1 MGQSMKIK
9 LLVLDVDGTL
19 TDGKIYYTSSGE
31 EIKAFDIKDGLG
43 IKEIAAANGIQCA
56 VITGRKSPMVERRCA
71 DLNIAHLYQGVS
83 DKTECLKSVLDKE
96 GISFEETAYMGDDL
110 NDLKAMG
117 QCKIVGCPSDAA
129 EQIKERADFVSKKK
143 GGDGA
148 VRDFIEYLITLK

>member
-1 MGQSMKIK
+1 MNIK

-43 IKEIAAANGIQCA
+43 IKEIATANGIQCA
-56 VITGRKSPMVERRCA
+56 VITGRKSPMVERRCL
-71 DLNIAHLYQGVS
+71 DLGINHLYQGVS
-83 DKTECLKSVLDKE
+83 DKVECLKSLADKE
-96 GISFEETAYMGDDL
+96 GIELKEIAYMGDDV
-110 NDLKAMG
+110 NDLMAMEMCG
-117 QCKIVGCPSDAA
+117 VVGCPSDAVEKVKSA
-129 EQIKERADFVSKKK
+129 ADYISCKK

>member
-1 MGQSMKIK
+1 MNIK

-43 IKEIAAANGIQCA
+43 IKEIATTNGMQCA
-56 VITGRKSPMVERRCA
+56 VITGRKSPMVERRCL
-71 DLNIAHLYQGVS
+71 DLGINHLYQGVS
-83 DKTECLKSVLDKE
+83 DKVECLKSLADKE
-96 GISFEETAYMGDDL
+96 GIELKEIAYMGDDV
-110 NDLKAMG
+110 NDLMAMEMCG
-117 QCKIVGCPSDAA
+117 VVGCPSDAVEKVKSA
-129 EQIKERADFVSKKK
+129 ADYISCKK

>member
-1 MGQSMKIK
+1 MKIK

-43 IKEIAAANGIQCA
+43 IKEIAVANGIQCT

-83 DKTECLKSVLDKE
+83 DKTECLKSVLEKE

-110 NDLKAMG
+110 NDLGAME

-129 EQIKERADFVSKKK
+129 EQIKERADFVSTKK

>member
-1 MGQSMKIK
+1 MKIK

-83 DKTECLKSVLDKE
+83 DKTECLKSVLEKRE
-96 GISFEETAYMGDDL
+96 YR
-110 NDLKAMG
+110 LKRQPIWAT
-117 QCKIVGCPSDAA
+117 I
-129 EQIKERADFVSKKK
+129 
-143 GGDGA
+143 
-148 VRDFIEYLITLK
+148 

>member
-1 MGQSMKIK
+1 MNIK

-43 IKEIAAANGIQCA
+43 IKEIATANGIQCA

-71 DLNIAHLYQGVS
+71 DLNIGHFYQGVS

-129 EQIKERADFVSKKK
+129 EQIKERADFVSTKK

>member
-1 MGQSMKIK
+1 MKIK

-19 TDGKIYYTSSGE
+19 TDGKIYYTSSGK

-56 VITGRKSPMVERRCA
+56 VITGRKSPMVERRCT

-83 DKTECLKSVLDKE
+83 DKTECLKSVLEKE
-96 GISFEETAYMGDDL
+96 GISFEETAYMGDDV
-110 NDLKAMG
+110 NDLMAMEMCG
-117 QCKIVGCPSDAA
+117 VVGCPSDAVEKVKSA
-129 EQIKERADFVSKKK
+129 ADYISCKK

>member
-1 MGQSMKIK
+1 MNIK

-43 IKEIAAANGIQCA
+43 IKEIAAPNGIQCA
-56 VITGRKSPMVERRCA
+56 VITGRKSPMVERRCL
-71 DLNIAHLYQGVS
+71 DLGINHLYQGVS
-83 DKTECLKSVLDKE
+83 DKVECLKSLADKE
-96 GISFEETAYMGDDL
+96 GIELKEIAYMGDDV
-110 NDLKAMG
+110 NDLMAMEMCG
-117 QCKIVGCPSDAA
+117 VVGCPSDAVEKVKSA
-129 EQIKERADFVSKKK
+129 ADYISCKK